1 MCNGVLSPQRQ
12 TITRRKQMTPGSRL
26 FLKQVGLAPKQALT
40 TQCRICE
47 GPVAEGQHGHGSGVR
62 QQLQIPCAIHYGVP
76 PAHLTIAFRNR
87 PRWLK
92 PVEVWLLTESRH
104 GFPHV

>member
-1 MCNGVLSPQRQ
+1 VQWPTVSAAPNNHAEK
-12 TITRRKQMTPGSRL
+12 TNDAWNRL

-62 QQLQIPCAIHYGVP
+62 QRLQSLAQFITVFRRLTLQSPSEVARVGSSQKSFLPKERAI
-76 PAHLTIAFRNR
+76 R
-87 PRWLK
+87 P
-92 PVEVWLLTESRH
+92 
-104 GFPHV
+104 